1 MFKDG
6 DVIVITKIF
15 TEDEVVFFKDVFKSS
30 EGDTE
35 EPQKKE
41 QDFVFKGSEV
51 EEIGKDKVLEL

>member
-1 MFKDG
+1 M
-6 DVIVITKIF
+6 IVITEIF
-15 TEDEVVFFKDVFKSS
+15 TEDEVVFFKDLFKSR